1 MKYIIFMFFICIF
14 SYADTKT
21 EYLVSEAKSYL
32 GKKYVWGGTN
42 PNFGADCSGFVQYI
56 YKKQGVALPRTAYA
70 QSKVGQNISVSQ
82 LQKGDLLFFL
92 TDKKRGIPVTHV
104 GMYLGNGSFIHA
116 ASKDKGVI
124 ITPLAAYSKTFV
136 AAKRMT
142 NDIYKVNDVVN
153 FALSIEEQAK
163 RAKTKIALNDN
174 SYIIYNGRYMRM
186 NDLLSQKIEI
196 K

>member
-1 MKYIIFMFFICIF
+1 MMSLASF
-14 SYADTKT
+14 ADTKT
-21 EYLVSEAKSYL
+21 EYLVSDAKSYL

-42 PNFGADCSGFVQYI
+42 PNFGADCSGFVQYV
-56 YKKQGVALPRTAYA
+56 YKKQGVMLPRTAYA
-70 QSKVGQNISVSQ
+70 QSKVGQNIPVSQ

-124 ITPLAAYSKTFV
+124 ITPLVEYSKTFV

-142 NDIYKVNDVVN
+142 NDIYKVDDVVN

-174 SYIIYNGRYMRM
+174 PYIIYNGRYMRL